1 MSDDGNGFPLQE
13 LHESIKRYTDAKMK
27 AESYNKKL
35 YEEAEVM
42 FPYLVKYAKAEQQ
55 EKQEGLPLI
64 IDNFYFEIL
73 GLPCDSQDSFVRS
86 SLTRKFKRLL
96 KKHIIDDAR
105 YQKKLDGYLSHDA
118 YRQSVV
124 SHP

>member
-1 MSDDGNGFPLQE
+1 MSDDGNGFPLKE

-27 AESYNKKL
+27 AESYNKRL
-35 YEEAEVM
+35 YEEAEAM
-42 FPYLVKYAKAEQQ
+42 FPYFVKYAKAEQQ
-55 EKQEGLPLI
+55 EKQKDLPSI
-64 IDNFYFEIL
+64 IDNFYFEVL
-73 GLPCDSQDSFVRS
+73 GLSCDSQDKFVRS

-96 KKHIIDDAR
+96 KKHVIDDPR
-105 YQKKLDGYLSHDA
+105 YQKKLDGFLYHDA